1 MAATVINV
9 GGMTCNHCK
18 MAVEKALKTLD
29 GVQDASVD
37 LDAKKVS
44 IEYDPAGVDEAGLK
58 KRFQMPGMTFIKAG
72 REGFDP

>member
-1 MAATVINV
+1 MATAVINV

-58 KRFQMPGMTFIKAG
+58 KAISDAG
-72 REGFDP
+72 YDIY